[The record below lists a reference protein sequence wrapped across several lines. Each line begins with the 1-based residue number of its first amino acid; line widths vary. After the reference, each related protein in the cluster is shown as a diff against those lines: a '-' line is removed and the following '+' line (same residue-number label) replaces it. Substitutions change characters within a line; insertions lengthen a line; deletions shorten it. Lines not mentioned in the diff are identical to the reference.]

1 MECLN
6 CKGGGGDG
14 DGGTLDFPFI
24 HYNAMQI
31 FGADRIER
39 LMKSPQLPSMN

>member
-1 MECLN
+1 MAMEARWTFL
-6 CKGGGGDG
+6 
-14 DGGTLDFPFI
+14 PVI